1 MEIIKNGKVFT
12 KNFTFEKADII
23 LDKGE
28 IKDII
33 YFGNNGDSTN
43 NSSDISGSTDA
54 NNNKSDNNYTRIIDA
69 NGLMV
74 IPGLVDIHFHGC
86 VGSDFCDATLE
97 AVEKMAEYEKEH
109 GIAAICPAT
118 MTLPKQRLMEICR
131 NAKEYKDIHRSC
143 RRNQPFPG

>member
-43 NSSDISGSTDA
+43 NTSDISGSTITI
-54 NNNKSDNNYTRIIDA
+54 NQII
-69 NGLMV
+69 
-74 IPGLVDIHFHGC
+74 I
-86 VGSDFCDATLE
+86 TLE
-97 AVEKMAEYEKEH
+97 LSMLMA
-109 GIAAICPAT
+109 
-118 MTLPKQRLMEICR
+118 
-131 NAKEYKDIHRSC
+131 
-143 RRNQPFPG
+143 

>member
-43 NSSDISGSTDA
+43 NTSDISGSTDA

-118 MTLPKQRLMEICR
+118 MTLQNNVLWKF
-131 NAKEYKDIHRSC
+131 AKMQKNIRI
-143 RRNQPFPG
+143 FK

>member
-43 NSSDISGSTDA
+43 NTSDISGSTDA

-97 AVEKMAEYEKEH
+97 AVEKMAEYEKD
-109 GIAAICPAT
+109 
-118 MTLPKQRLMEICR
+118 Q
-131 NAKEYKDIHRSC
+131 
-143 RRNQPFPG
+143 

>member
-43 NSSDISGSTDA
+43 NTSDISGSTLLA
-54 NNNKSDNNYTRIIDA
+54 ALLIMVNATAASSDGMFNQ
-69 NGLMV
+69 
-74 IPGLVDIHFHGC
+74 
-86 VGSDFCDATLE
+86 
-97 AVEKMAEYEKEH
+97 KENTKVSTSM
-109 GIAAICPAT
+109 I
-118 MTLPKQRLMEICR
+118 Q
-131 NAKEYKDIHRSC
+131 
-143 RRNQPFPG
+143 